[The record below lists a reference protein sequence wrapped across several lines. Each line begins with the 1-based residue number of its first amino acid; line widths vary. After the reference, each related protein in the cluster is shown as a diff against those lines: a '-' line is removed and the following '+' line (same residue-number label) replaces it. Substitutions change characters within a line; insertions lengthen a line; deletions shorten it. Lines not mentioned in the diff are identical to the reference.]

1 MNGVETDGGPSPE
14 ALAYRSRYVPELDPL
29 DFDDIEHIRADA
41 KAGFADAVDR
51 AIVRHELE
59 LDDVNVGGVEC
70 LRVRSAN
77 GGTANGTL
85 VYI

>member
-14 ALAYRSRYVPELDPL
+14 ALAYRSRYVP
-29 DFDDIEHIRADA
+29 
-41 KAGFADAVDR
+41 
-51 AIVRHELE
+51 ELE